1 MRELT
6 DNADTTM
13 SRRTCLAATAGAFLA
28 AGAVP
33 ALADE
38 KHKKKGGGH
47 GQQEDAE
54 VLYGHGMVWNRD
66 LPGVAG
72 DLRLSFDLRVNMET
86 GVGFGTAH
94 DPLHPDYNLHF
105 AIGTAHRENLR
116 GGESQYTL
124 TGIVTD
130 AVNPDNIGLP
140 VKILAQTQGNT
151 TAIAIALGELAFAG
165 AGLVVIAI
173 IAILIGLLLPAV
185 QKVR

>member
-6 DNADTTM
+6 ENADTTM
-13 SRRTCLAATAGAFLA
+13 TRRTCLAATAGAFLA

-38 KHKKKGGGH
+38 KQKKGGGH
-47 GQQEDAE
+47 NQQEDAE

-72 DLRLSFDLRVNMET
+72 ELRLSFDLRVNMET

-94 DPLHPDYNLHF
+94 DPLHPDYNIHF
-105 AIGTAHRENLR
+105 AIGTAHRENVK
-116 GGESQYTL
+116 GGESLYTL

-130 AVNPDNIGLP
+130 AADPQNIGLP
-140 VKILAQTQGNT
+140 VKILAQTEGNT
-151 TAIAIALGELAFAG
+151 TAIAIALGDLAFAG